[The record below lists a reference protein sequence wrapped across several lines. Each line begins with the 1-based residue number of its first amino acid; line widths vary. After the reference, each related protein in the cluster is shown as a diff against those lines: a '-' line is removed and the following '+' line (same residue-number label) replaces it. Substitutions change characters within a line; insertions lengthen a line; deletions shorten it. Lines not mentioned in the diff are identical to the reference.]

1 MKLQLDLLEQV
12 TAEDLL
18 QEVLANNHRSKAE
31 PFFSKTKTGSLSS
44 ASMRELALEEA
55 RNTALI
61 RELTKKSPQ
70 TGKPTGNG
78 S

>member
-1 MKLQLDLLEQV
+1 MKLRRDLLEQV

-18 QEVLANNHRSKAE
+18 QEVLVNNHRAKAE
-31 PFFSKTKTGSLSS
+31 PFFSKTMTGSLSS